1 MSNGLVPERA
11 IVDRVTERGG
21 QLVAG
26 ARVGTRAA
34 AEAGRSRDAFHRRG
48 IAYDGPVFAISGDQD
63 RLVPSSHRTGVRAAP
78 PQAHLDVWSGMGHHP
93 IRKRFEDLIGIIER
107 AAGAA
112 ERHAE
117 RRLLAR
123 VA

>member
-1 MSNGLVPERA
+1 
-11 IVDRVTERGG
+11 
-21 QLVAG
+21 
-26 ARVGTRAA
+26 
-34 AEAGRSRDAFHRRG
+34 
-48 IAYDGPVFAISGDQD
+48 
-63 RLVPSSHRTGVRAAP
+63 
-78 PQAHLDVWSGMGHHP
+78 MGHHP